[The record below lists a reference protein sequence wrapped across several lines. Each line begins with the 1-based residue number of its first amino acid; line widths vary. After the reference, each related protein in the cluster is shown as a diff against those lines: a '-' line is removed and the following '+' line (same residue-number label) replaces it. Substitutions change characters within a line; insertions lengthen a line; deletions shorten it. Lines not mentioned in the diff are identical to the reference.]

1 MINVS
6 LIYFVLQI
14 LVSENLLCSCFTILE
29 ISIAFLAADT
39 LDLEQ
44 KEKQQTYT
52 ALKGA
57 FSAVL
62 DLLKILSVS
71 KKPLETKEKSFIC
84 VMLMALS
91 AWLAL
96 ETSAMKPAVNNILP
110 FALQI
115 ANESFYAYR
124 ARYISENVKSEATTV
139 KDDPLSSVDVLRA
152 FLPAL
157 CHITVDDKGRAIL
170 LNIKQEEVLQECLAF
185 HWSIAHYKKPLIPKS
200 ERNKPRGPEPDIP
213 AERLKK
219 MGDSRGAIISLCNT
233 FMNLCVLEADYVK
246 DSPLFFTLMKF
257 VFDNLPELK
266 NNHENLVVYGNMAVL
281 GLLLLKLK
289 TAYIKKNDFSICRY
303 IQSTIRFLW
312 DAYTVDENSNS
323 SRYALGQLVVTMT
336 YKESWMELQELWF
349 LGMQNLSGIL
359 TLVPWIS
366 EFAIESGWA
375 GGIVDMLVKIK
386 PGSLPTNVKYAYED
400 LLCHLIDANS
410 DLIATLKKKDAL
422 TACRG
427 HKFMELGKKLFGE

>member
-1 MINVS
+1 MYCFI
-6 LIYFVLQI
+6 FQVLAA
-14 LVSENLLCSCFTILE
+14 ENLLSSCFTILE
-29 ISIAFLAADT
+29 ISLVFIAADT

-62 DLLKILSVS
+62 NVLKTLFVS
-71 KKPLETKEKSFIC
+71 KKPLETKEKCFVC
-84 VMLMALS
+84 VMLMSLS
-91 AWLAL
+91 AWLAQ
-96 ETSAMKPAVNNILP
+96 ETSAMKPAVHNILP

-124 ARYISENVKSEATTV
+124 TRYISENVKAEVTLV
-139 KDDPLSSVDVLRA
+139 KNDPLNSVDVLRA

-157 CHITVDDKGRAIL
+157 CHIAVDDKGRAIL
-170 LNIKQEEVLQECLAF
+170 LKIKQDEILQECLAF
-185 HWSIAHYKKPLIPKS
+185 HWSVAHYKKPLIPKS
-200 ERNKPRGPEPDIP
+200 ERGKPRGPEPEIP
-213 AERLKK
+213 ADRLKK
-219 MGDSRGAIISLCNT
+219 MSDSRSAIISICNT
-233 FMNLCVLEADYVK
+233 FMNICVLEADYVK
-246 DSPLFFTLMKF
+246 DSSLFFTLMKF

-323 SRYALGQLVVTMT
+323 SRHSLSQLVVTMT
-336 YKESWMELQELWF
+336 YKEAWIELQELWF

-359 TLVPWIS
+359 THVPWIS

-375 GGIVDMLVKIK
+375 EGIIDMLVKIK

-400 LLCHLIDANS
+400 LLCRLIDANS
-410 DLIATLKKKDAL
+410 DLIASFKKKDAI

>member
-1 MINVS
+1 M
-6 LIYFVLQI
+6 
-14 LVSENLLCSCFTILE
+14 
-29 ISIAFLAADT
+29 
-39 LDLEQ
+39 DLEQ
-44 KEKQQTYT
+44 KEKQQTST

-57 FSAVL
+57 FTALLDVL
-62 DLLKILSVS
+62 KNLSVS
-71 KKPLETKEKSFIC
+71 KKPLEIKEKSFVC
-84 VMLMALS
+84 VMLMPLS
-91 AWLAL
+91 AYLVL
-96 ETSAMKPAVNNILP
+96 ESSAVKTSFNNILP

-124 ARYISENVKSEATTV
+124 TRYTSNEVKTTEQ
-139 KDDPLSSVDVLRA
+139 DNILSSTDVLRA

-170 LNIKQEEVLQECLAF
+170 LKINQEQVLHECLEF

-200 ERNKPRGPEPDIP
+200 ERNKPRGPEPEIP
-213 AERLKK
+213 PERLKK
-219 MGDSRGAIISLCNT
+219 MSDSRAAIISLCNT
-233 FMNLCVLEADYVK
+233 FMNLCVLEIDYVK
-246 DSPLFFTLMKF
+246 NSPLFFTLMKF

-266 NNHENLVVYGNMAVL
+266 NNHDNLVVYGNLAVL

-312 DAYTVDENSNS
+312 DAYTVDENSS
-323 SRYALGQLVVTMT
+323 SSLSSYGQLVVTMT

-375 GGIVDMLVKIK
+375 EDIISMLVKIK

-400 LLCHLIDANS
+400 LLCRLIDANS
-410 DLIATLKKKDAL
+410 DLISTLKKKNAL

>member
-1 MINVS
+1 M
-6 LIYFVLQI
+6 LG
-14 LVSENLLCSCFTILE
+14 SCFTILE
-29 ISIAFLAADT
+29 ISIAYLAADT
-39 LDLEQ
+39 LDLET

-57 FSAVL
+57 FTAVL
-62 DLLKILSVS
+62 NVLKTLSVS
-71 KKPLETKEKSFIC
+71 KKPIGVKEKCFVC
-84 VMLMALS
+84 LMLMSLS

-96 ETSAMKPAVNNILP
+96 DASAMKPAVNNILP
-110 FALQI
+110 FALQV

-124 ARYISENVKSEATTV
+124 ARYISENVKSEASPTEY
-139 KDDPLSSVDVLRA
+139 DPLSSVDVLRA
-152 FLPAL
+152 FLPSL
-157 CHITVDDKGRAIL
+157 CHIAVDDKGRAIL
-170 LNIKQEEVLQECLAF
+170 LKIKQEEVLQECLAF
-185 HWSIAHYKKPLIPKS
+185 HWSIVHYKKPLIPKS
-200 ERNKPRGPEPDIP
+200 ERNKPKGPEPEIP
-213 AERLKK
+213 AARLKK
-219 MGDSRGAIISLCNT
+219 MVDSRGAVISLCNT
-233 FMNLCVLEADYVK
+233 FMNLCVLESDFVK
-246 DSPLFFTLMKF
+246 DSPLFVTLMKF

-266 NNHENLVVYGNMAVL
+266 NNLENLVVYGNMAVL

-323 SRYALGQLVVTMT
+323 SRFALGQLVVTMA

-375 GGIVDMLVKIK
+375 EGIIDMLVKIK

-400 LLCHLIDANS
+400 LLCRLIDADSN
-410 DLIATLKKKDAL
+410 LIATLKKKDAI

>member
-1 MINVS
+1 MLAES
-6 LIYFVLQI
+6 LL
-14 LVSENLLCSCFTILE
+14 NSCFTILE
-29 ISIAFLAADT
+29 VSIAYISADI

-62 DLLKILSVS
+62 NVLKTLSVS
-71 KKPLETKEKSFIC
+71 KKPLEVKEKCFVC
-84 VMLMALS
+84 VMLMSLS
-91 AWLAL
+91 AWLAQ

-124 ARYISENVKSEATTV
+124 ARYLSEISKTEVITV

-157 CHITVDDKGRAIL
+157 CHIAVDDKGRAVL
-170 LNIKQEEVLQECLAF
+170 LKIKQEQVLQECLEF

-200 ERNKPRGPEPDIP
+200 ERSKPRGPDPEIP

-219 MGDSRGAIISLCNT
+219 MVDSRGAIISICNT
-233 FMNLCVLEADYVK
+233 FMNLCVLEADFVK

-266 NNHENLVVYGNMAVL
+266 NNHDNLVVYGNMAVL

-336 YKESWMELQELWF
+336 YKESWIELQELWF

-375 GGIVDMLVKIK
+375 EGIIDMLVKIK

-400 LLCHLIDANS
+400 LLCRLIDANS
-410 DLIATLKKKDAL
+410 DLVATLKKKDAI

>member
-1 MINVS
+1 MFS
-6 LIYFVLQI
+6 FFQI
-14 LVSENLLCSCFTILE
+14 LKSENLLSSCFTILE
-29 ISIAFLAADT
+29 ISIAYISEDT

-57 FSAVL
+57 MSAVMNV
-62 DLLKILSVS
+62 LKTLSVS
-71 KKPLETKEKSFIC
+71 AKPLETKEKCFVC
-84 VMLMALS
+84 LMLMSLS
-91 AWLAL
+91 AWLAQ

-124 ARYISENVKSEATTV
+124 ARYIAEHVTAKGDAAKPAKTE
-139 KDDPLSSVDVLRA
+139 DCPLGRVDVLRA

-157 CHITVDDKGRAIL
+157 CHIAVDDKGRAVL
-170 LNIKQEEVLQECLAF
+170 LKIKQEETLQECLEF
-185 HWSIAHYKKPLIPKS
+185 HWSIAHFKKPLIPKS
-200 ERNKPRGPEPDIP
+200 ERGKPRGPEPAIP
-213 AERLKK
+213 ADRLKK
-219 MGDSRGAIISLCNT
+219 MVDSRGAIVSVCNT
-233 FMNLCVLEADYVK
+233 FMNLCVLEADHVK
-246 DSPLFFTLMKF
+246 SSSLFFTLMKF
-257 VFDNLPELK
+257 IFDNLPELK

-303 IQSTIRFLW
+303 IQATIRFLW
-312 DAYTVDENSNS
+312 DAYTVDENTTN

-336 YKESWMELQELWF
+336 YKEAWIELQELWF

-366 EFAIESGWA
+366 EFAIESGWPE
-375 GGIVDMLVKIK
+375 GIINMLVKIK

-400 LLCHLIDANS
+400 LLCRLIDANG
-410 DLIATLKKKDAL
+410 DLIGTLKKNDAL

>member
-1 MINVS
+1 MLS
-6 LIYFVLQI
+6 
-14 LVSENLLCSCFTILE
+14 SCFTILE
-29 ISIAFLAADT
+29 ISIAYIATDT
-39 LDLEQ
+39 LDLEE
-44 KEKQQTYT
+44 KEKHQTFT

-57 FSAVL
+57 FSAVINV
-62 DLLKILSVS
+62 LKSLSDS
-71 KKPLETKEKSFIC
+71 KKTLETKDKYFVC
-84 VMLMALS
+84 LMLMALS
-91 AWLAL
+91 AFLVL

-124 ARYISENVKSEATTV
+124 ARYIAENVKSEATAIITN
-139 KDDPLSSVDVLRA
+139 DPLSSVDVLRA

-157 CHITVDDKGRAIL
+157 CHIAVDDKGRAVL
-170 LNIKQEEVLQECLAF
+170 LKIKQEEVLQECLAF

-200 ERNKPRGPEPDIP
+200 ERCKPRGPDPEIP
-213 AERLKK
+213 ASRLKK
-219 MGDSRGAIISLCNT
+219 MIDSRGAIISICNT
-233 FMNLCVLEADYVK
+233 FMNLCVLEEHYVK

-323 SRYALGQLVVTMT
+323 SRFALGQLVVTMT
-336 YKESWMELQELWF
+336 YKEAWMELQELWF

-375 GGIVDMLVKIK
+375 EGIIDMLVKIK
-386 PGSLPTNVKYAYED
+386 PGTLPTNVKYAYED
-400 LLCHLIDANS
+400 LLCRLIDANT
-410 DLIATLKKKDAL
+410 DLATTLKKKDAI

>member
-1 MINVS
+1 MLDV
-6 LIYFVLQI
+6 
-14 LVSENLLCSCFTILE
+14 ENLLGSCFTILE
-29 ISIAFLAADT
+29 ISIAYIAEDT
-39 LDLEQ
+39 LDLDQ

-57 FSAVL
+57 FTAVL
-62 DLLKILSVS
+62 NVLKIFSVS
-71 KKPLETKEKSFIC
+71 KKPLETNEKRFIC
-84 VMLMALS
+84 LMLMSLS
-91 AWLAL
+91 AWLSQ
-96 ETSAMKPAVNNILP
+96 ETSAMKSAVHNILP

-124 ARYISENVKSEATTV
+124 SRYISENVKTEIAPVTN
-139 KDDPLSSVDVLRA
+139 DPLSSVDVLRA

-157 CHITVDDKGRAIL
+157 CHVAVDDKGRAIL
-170 LNIKQEEVLQECLAF
+170 LKIKQDEVLQECLAF

-200 ERNKPRGPEPDIP
+200 ERSKPRGPEPDIP
-213 AERLKK
+213 ADRLKK
-219 MGDSRGAIISLCNT
+219 MIDSRGAIISICNT
-233 FMNLCVLEADYVK
+233 FMNICVLEADYVIN
-246 DSPLFFTLMKF
+246 SPLFFTLMKF

-266 NNHENLVVYGNMAVL
+266 NNHENLVMYGNMAVL

-312 DAYTVDENSNS
+312 DAYTVDENSSSS
-323 SRYALGQLVVTMT
+323 SRFALGQLVVTMN
-336 YKESWMELQELWF
+336 YKESWIELQELWF

-375 GGIVDMLVKIK
+375 EGIIDMLVKIK

-400 LLCHLIDANS
+400 LLCRLIEANS
-410 DLIATLKKKDAL
+410 DLIATLKKKDAI

>member
-1 MINVS
+1 M
-6 LIYFVLQI
+6 FFLQM
-14 LVSENLLCSCFTILE
+14 LAAENLLSSCFTILE
-29 ISIAFLAADT
+29 ISIAFLIADT
-39 LDLEQ
+39 LDLEE
-44 KEKQQTYT
+44 KEKQQTFT

-57 FSAVL
+57 FSTVMNM
-62 DLLKILSVS
+62 LKILSAS
-71 KKPLETKEKSFIC
+71 KKPLETKEKCFVC
-84 VMLMALS
+84 TMLMSLS
-91 AWLAL
+91 AWLVL
-96 ETSAMKPAVNNILP
+96 DTSALKPVINTILG

-124 ARYISENVKSEATTV
+124 ARYVSENVKSEATPTNN
-139 KDDPLSSVDVLRA
+139 DPLSSIDVLRA

-157 CHITVDDKGRAIL
+157 CHITVDDKGRAVL
-170 LNIKQEEVLQECLAF
+170 LKIKQEEVLLECLTF
-185 HWSIAHYKKPLIPKS
+185 HWSIAHYKKPMIPKS
-200 ERNKPRGPEPDIP
+200 ERGKPRGPDPEIP

-219 MGDSRGAIISLCNT
+219 MADSRGAIISLCNT
-233 FMNLCVLEADYVK
+233 FMNLCVLETEVVK
-246 DSPLFFTLMKF
+246 SSHSFFSLMKF

-312 DAYTVDENSNS
+312 DAYTVDENSSN

-375 GGIVDMLVKIK
+375 EGIIDMLVKIK

-400 LLCHLIDANS
+400 LLCRLIDANS
-410 DLIATLKKKDAL
+410 DLVATLKKKDAI

>member
-1 MINVS
+1 ME
-6 LIYFVLQI
+6 
-14 LVSENLLCSCFTILE
+14 SENLLCSCFTILE
-29 ISIAFLAADT
+29 ISIAFIAADT
-39 LDLEQ
+39 LDFED

-57 FSAVL
+57 FNAVMNV
-62 DLLKILSVS
+62 LKTLSTA
-71 KKPLETKEKSFIC
+71 KKPLESRHKCFVC
-84 VMLMALS
+84 VMLMSLS
-91 AWLAL
+91 AWLAM
-96 ETSAMKPAVNNILP
+96 ETSAMKPAISGPLP
-110 FALQI
+110 FALQM

-124 ARYISENVKSEATTV
+124 DRYVAEHGGSSTKTAESSSEAAASAEV
-139 KDDPLSSVDVLRA
+139 ADPKLSSVDVLRA

-157 CHITVDDKGRAIL
+157 CHVTVDDKGRTML
-170 LNIKQEEVLQECLAF
+170 LKIKQEYVLLECLEF

-200 ERNKPRGPEPDIP
+200 ERCKPRGPEPEIP

-219 MGDSRGAIISLCNT
+219 MADSRGAIISICNT
-233 FMNLCVLEADYVK
+233 FMNVCVLEPELVK
-246 DSPLFFTLMKF
+246 KSPLFFSLMKF

-266 NNHENLVVYGNMAVL
+266 NNHENLVMYGNMAVL

-312 DAYTVDENSNS
+312 DAYSVDENSNSS

-366 EFAIESGWA
+366 EFAIESGWPE
-375 GGIVDMLVKIK
+375 GIVDMLVKIK
-386 PGSLPTNVKYAYED
+386 PGTLPTNVKYAYED
-400 LLCHLIDANS
+400 LLCRLIDADS
-410 DLIATLKKKDAL
+410 ELVATLKKKDAI

>member
-1 MINVS
+1 
-6 LIYFVLQI
+6 
-14 LVSENLLCSCFTILE
+14 
-29 ISIAFLAADT
+29 

-62 DLLKILSVS
+62 NMLELLSVT
-71 KKPLETKEKSFIC
+71 KKPLEVNEKYFIC
-84 VMLMALS
+84 VMLMPLTT
-91 AWLAL
+91 WLAQ
-96 ETSAMKPAVNNILP
+96 ETSAMKPAVNKILP
-110 FALQI
+110 FALKI

-124 ARYISENVKSEATTV
+124 ERYISENNKSSEVITV
-139 KDDPLSSVDVLRA
+139 KDNPLSSVDVLRA

-157 CHITVDDKGRAIL
+157 CHIAVDDNGRAIL
-170 LNIKQEEVLQECLAF
+170 LKIKQEQVLLECLEF
-185 HWSIAHYKKPLIPKS
+185 HWSIAHFKKPLIPKS
-200 ERNKPRGPEPDIP
+200 ERSKPRGPDPEIP
-213 AERLKK
+213 ADRLKK
-219 MGDSRGAIISLCNT
+219 MVDSRGAIISICNT
-233 FMNLCVLEADYVK
+233 FMNLCVLEADFVK

-266 NNHENLVVYGNMAVL
+266 NNHDNLVVYGNMAVL
-281 GLLLLKLK
+281 GLMLLKLK

-312 DAYTVDENSNS
+312 DAYTAEENSNS
-323 SRYALGQLVVTMT
+323 SRYALGQLVVAMT
-336 YKESWMELQELWF
+336 YKESWIELQELWF

-375 GGIVDMLVKIK
+375 EGIIDMLVKIR

-400 LLCHLIDANS
+400 LLCRLIDANS
-410 DLIATLKKKDAL
+410 DLVATLKKKDAI

>member
-1 MINVS
+1 M
-6 LIYFVLQI
+6 LAA
-14 LVSENLLCSCFTILE
+14 ENLLSSCFTILE
-29 ISIAFLAADT
+29 ISITFLVADT
-39 LDLEQ
+39 LDLED

-57 FSAVL
+57 FSTVL
-62 DLLKILSVS
+62 NMLKILSVT
-71 KKPLETKEKSFIC
+71 KKPLDTKEKCFVC
-84 VMLMALS
+84 TMLMSLS

-96 ETSAMKPAVNNILP
+96 DTSAMKPVVSNILP

-115 ANESFYAYR
+115 ANDSFYAYR
-124 ARYISENVKSEATTV
+124 ARYISENVKTETMPVTNN
-139 KDDPLSSVDVLRA
+139 PLSSVDVLRA

-157 CHITVDDKGRAIL
+157 CHITVDDKGRSVL
-170 LNIKQEEVLQECLAF
+170 LKTKQEEVLQECLAF

-200 ERNKPRGPEPDIP
+200 ERSKPRGPDPEIP

-219 MGDSRGAIISLCNT
+219 MVDSRGAIISLCNT
-233 FMNLCVLEADYVK
+233 FMNLCVLEAEFVK
-246 DSPLFFTLMKF
+246 DSPLFVTVMKF

-323 SRYALGQLVVTMT
+323 SRFALGQLVVTMN

-375 GGIVDMLVKIK
+375 EGIIDMMVKIK
-386 PGSLPTNVKYAYED
+386 PGTLPTNVKYAYED
-400 LLCHLIDANS
+400 LLCRLIDADSN
-410 DLIATLKKKDAL
+410 LAATLKKKDAI